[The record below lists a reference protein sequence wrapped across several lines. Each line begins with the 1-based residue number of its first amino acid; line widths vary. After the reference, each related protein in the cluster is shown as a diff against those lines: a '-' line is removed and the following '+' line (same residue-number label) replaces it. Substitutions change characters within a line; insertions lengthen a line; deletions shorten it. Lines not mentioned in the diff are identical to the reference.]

1 MTASGTG
8 IMAGVE
14 VQTAS
19 VPIRSGAW
27 LDAQVFPPLRFVVP
41 GVLPEGFS
49 LLVGPPKS
57 CKSWLALSINLAA
70 AGGGRALG
78 LPVDQRPALYLALED
93 SDRRLQDRCRQLL
106 ADGAIPPNF
115 EFATR
120 AAPAEVLPA
129 VRDWLAL
136 HADRAPI
143 AIIDTLGRVMPPAFA
158 GESSYQRDYRIGA
171 ELHAMAAEYPGASVL
186 ACHHTRKAE
195 SADFVDR
202 VSGTNGLAGAA
213 DAVLVLAR
221 DRGEH
226 SGVLSVT
233 GRDIHEAEYG
243 ITFDPATGTWTLD
256 GGSLAAASAAVRQ
269 AKATD
274 GLDDRSRAVVRF
286 VAERPHGVTAAQ
298 VAAEVDIPADQA
310 RRYLA
315 RLCEAGRIDKA
326 GRGVYVPVG
335 LSQVSQVSRV
345 DDEHGAE
352 WDNGTVGTPMSRDD
366 CRSCGGE
373 GCAWCDSG

>member
-1 MTASGTG
+1 MDDAERGLAWLDERIEAARGS
-8 IMAGVE
+8 II
-14 VQTAS
+14 
-19 VPIRSGAW
+19 IRGGAW
-27 LDAQVFPPLRFVVP
+27 LDQQQFPPLRFVVP

-49 LLVGPPKS
+49 LLVGPPKAG
-57 CKSWLALSINLAA
+57 KSWLALSIALAA
-70 AGGGRALG
+70 ASGGRALG
-78 LPVDQRPALYLALED
+78 LAVDQRPVLYLALED
-93 SDRRLQDRCRQLL
+93 SDRRLQDRCRKLL
-106 ADGAIPPNF
+106 ADGAIPPGF

-120 AAPAEVLPA
+120 AVPAEVLPA

-136 HADRAPI
+136 HAERAPI
-143 AIIDTLGRVMPPAFA
+143 AIIDTLGRVLPPAFA

-171 ELHAMAAEYPGASVL
+171 ELHTMAAEHPGASVL
-186 ACHHTRKAE
+186 VNHHTRKAE
-195 SADFVDR
+195 SSDFVDR

-226 SGVLSVT
+226 GGVLSIT
-233 GRDIHEAEYG
+233 GRDVHEAEYG
-243 ITFDPATGTWTLD
+243 ITFDAASGIWTLD

-274 GLDDRSRAVVRF
+274 GLDDRSRAVVKF

-298 VAAEVDIPADQA
+298 VADEVDIPADQA

-315 RLCEAGRIDKA
+315 RLCESGRITKA

-335 LSQVSQVSRV
+335 LSQASQVSHV
-345 DDEHGAE
+345 DDEHGTE
-352 WDNGTVGTPMSRDD
+352 WDTGTLGTPIFRDTAAAYRMARD
-366 CRSCGGE
+366 GE
-373 GCAWCDSG
+373 